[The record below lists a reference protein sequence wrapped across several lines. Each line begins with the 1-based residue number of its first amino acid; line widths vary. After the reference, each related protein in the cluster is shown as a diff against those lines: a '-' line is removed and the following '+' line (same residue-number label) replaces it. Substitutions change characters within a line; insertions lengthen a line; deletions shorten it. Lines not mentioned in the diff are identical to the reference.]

1 MKQKDAFYFVPKE
14 ATKFKVEW
22 TSKRKTRSF
31 FTFQIHVFDST
42 TTLFS
47 CQHNRQTKCCPV
59 ARFCKPLICSDLKF
73 LCFVFLVG
81 SVFCLWSCYVQKKIT
96 CCLFE
101 HHKHSSSWSWGR
113 YTKCW
118 NAVSNCSHQKCRYG
132 TDDMYKYK
140 QIWTVSVVFTP
151 ATELQ
156 LQMSACKLSLKSVGV
171 GLQHRD
177 FFENWLKIV
186 SCTCQIKIYN
196 LTFAQS

>member
-14 ATKFKVEW
+14 ATKFKVER

-113 YTKCW
+113 YTKCL
-118 NAVSNCSHQKCRYG
+118 AGSRLQMLE
-132 TDDMYKYK
+132 D

-151 ATELQ
+151 ATEMQ